1 MAIAYFHPEYMPERE
16 HAWHLGCWLES
27 GTEAWC
33 VQELGTGRL
42 MALYA
47 DKGDGLPQDERLPGH
62 PSTVSFTA
70 LPETSTLVPESA
82 LVPGTELRHLKL
94 VHGKVPT
101 GLLRDEPVEAIGA
114 HCIYLHDETAER
126 SLTGR
131 YPQARPVP
139 LRSVLIRLGLEGN
152 GSRLVLYRTRQ
163 RMDLVLAD
171 AGRLLLSNS
180 WHATSKED
188 LLYYALFAL
197 EQCGMAPG
205 QVELRTGGSH
215 LNGAEEQLLGGYFA
229 QMAPLRTLGGAGV
242 EGGPGPEA
250 HHWAALLEQ
259 YACV

>member
-1 MAIAYFHPEYMPERE
+1 M
-16 HAWHLGCWLES
+16 
-27 GTEAWC
+27 
-33 VQELGTGRL
+33 QELGTGRL

-47 DKGDGLPQDERLPGH
+47 DKGDGLPQDERLPVH

-139 LRSVLIRLGLEGN
+139 MRSLLIRLGLEGN
-152 GSRLVLYRTRQ
+152 GWQLVLYRTRQ
-163 RMDLVLAD
+163 RMDLVLVD
-171 AGRLLLSNS
+171 AG
-180 WHATSKED
+180 
-188 LLYYALFAL
+188 
-197 EQCGMAPG
+197 
-205 QVELRTGGSH
+205 
-215 LNGAEEQLLGGYFA
+215 
-229 QMAPLRTLGGAGV
+229 
-242 EGGPGPEA
+242 
-250 HHWAALLEQ
+250 
-259 YACV
+259 